1 MCHTLRMLLSTESP
15 KQILTKI
22 CDVCGAELN
31 DSAQLSAHQSEKHRK
46 SYCGPCKA
54 EFNTQKELDEH
65 VKKEHG
71 IKT

>member
-1 MCHTLRMLLSTESP
+1 M
-15 KQILTKI
+15 LTKI
-22 CDVCGAELN
+22 CDVCGEQLN

-46 SYCGPCKA
+46 SYCGPCKT

-71 IKT
+71 ITT

>member
-1 MCHTLRMLLSTESP
+1 MLLSTESP

-22 CDVCGAELN
+22 CDACGAELN
-31 DSAQLSAHQSEKHRK
+31 DNAQLSAHQSEKHRK